1 MSVILMNLGPSGSK
15 NTGICR
21 DSLFPTWDRVNTRA
35 AAIRFVGEADT
46 DRRHIKTPS
55 ELREM
60 NSERTDRWAVVLLND
75 DHHSMEYVI
84 WALLKTVPELTQA
97 DATFIML
104 ETHNTGKGVVAV
116 CSRQVAEQYRES
128 LRVLQLSCEIAP
140 GW

>member
-1 MSVILMNLGPSGSK
+1 MSVILMNLGSSGSK
-15 NTGICR
+15 NTGICG
-21 DSLFPTWDRVNTRA
+21 DSLFPTWDRVNTRP
-35 AAIRFVGEADT
+35 AAIRFIGQADT

-75 DHHSMEYVI
+75 DHHSMDYVI
-84 WALLKTVPELTQA
+84 WALLKTVPELTQV

-116 CSRQVAEQYRES
+116 CSRQVAERYRES
-128 LRVLQLSCEIAP
+128 LRVLQLSCEIEP